1 MRRPAICVVWAVLAA
16 LGATAPV
23 QARVV
28 ATSVTG
34 FVAGPA
40 LAADGRLVLGE
51 RHGSG
56 DIAAVVI
63 DPAGAR
69 APQTLAV
76 FGAAP
81 RGSFTAMTLAGTGG
95 VVGVQRDAR
104 VFSEPRIGGSELRSS
119 EGRTLLPSA
128 ILGSCPH
135 AFPFSPGFAVAGG
148 VGFAATLG
156 EDCGALGGPIRVHGP
171 GGVVTLPTAPGG
183 QTSLL
188 RAAGHYLAWAE
199 VTPGPPTAFSVV
211 LADALTGTVLVRSPT
226 AGHLGP
232 DDLAVGADGTLAW
245 IAQAR
250 FPGCSGVLFAASAA
264 HPAARELSGP
274 QTPCPFG
281 AGSSSGRGAMAVAGG
296 RIVYPSSP
304 AFAVTDGS
312 GTGSLVADLPALN
325 GAAGPIAFDGRTLYG
340 VRNDCDADRLLAV
353 DVTAGGAAPTAISSP
368 DGPGCPAARTGSARL
383 RLDRT
388 HAVRV
393 RLACP
398 AGCRGTL
405 RLVQQRGSRER
416 VAGQR
421 EVGGRGAISVRVQL
435 APYAAG
441 LAACA
446 GGLRLRA
453 TLYRDALPMPTRN
466 PRTALALGVLRVRS
480 SERCRHGAG
489 PGFERRVP
497 MP

>member
-1 MRRPAICVVWAVLAA
+1 MLRRAICVVWAVLVT
-16 LGATAPV
+16 LGAAAPV

-28 ATSVTG
+28 ATSTTG

-40 LAADGRLVLGE
+40 LAADGRLVVGE
-51 RHGSG
+51 RHGGG

-76 FGAAP
+76 FAAAP
-81 RGSFTAMTLAGTGG
+81 AGSLTSVTLTGTGG

-104 VFSEPRIGGSELRSS
+104 VFGDPRIGGTELRSS
-119 EGRTLLPSA
+119 QGRTLLPSA
-128 ILGSCPH
+128 VLGACPH
-135 AFPFSPGFAVAGG
+135 PFPFSPGFAVAGG
-148 VGFAATLG
+148 GGFAATLG
-156 EDCGALGGPIRVHGP
+156 EDCGAVGGPIRVHGL
-171 GGVVTLPTAPGG
+171 GGVVTLPAAPGG

-188 RAAGHYLAWAE
+188 RAAGRYVAWAE
-199 VTPGPPTAFSVV
+199 VTPGPPIAYAVV
-211 LADALTGTVLVRSPT
+211 LADALTGTVLLRIPT
-226 AGHLGP
+226 AGHLGA

-245 IAQAR
+245 IAEAR
-250 FPGCSGVLFAASAA
+250 FPGCAGVLFAASVAQ
-264 HPAARELSGP
+264 PAARELSGP

-281 AGSSSGRGAMAVAGG
+281 AGSHSGHGAIAIAGG
-296 RIVYPSSP
+296 RVVYPSSP

-312 GTGSLVADLPALN
+312 GTGNLVADLPALN

-340 VRNDCDADRLLAV
+340 VRNDCDADRLLAA
-353 DVTAGGAAPTAISSP
+353 DVTAGGPAPTAVTAP
-368 DGPGCPAARTGSARL
+368 DGPDCPAARTGSAHL

-393 RLACP
+393 TLACP

-405 RLVQQRGSRER
+405 RLVQQRGARER

-421 EVGGRGAISVRVQL
+421 EVGGRGALSVRVQL

-446 GGLRLRA
+446 GGLRVRA
-453 TLYRDALPMPTRN
+453 TLYRDALPLPARN

-480 SERCRHGAG
+480 TGRCRHGAG